1 MLGGKGIEAAAVEGA
16 GLDSGQRLAFE
27 GVAAVEV
34 DVADTVARGANGD
47 DLPAAVVE
55 RARDRNDA

>member
-1 MLGGKGIEAAAVEGA
+1 MDDGMGPDEGA
-16 GLDSGQRLAFE
+16 GLGVGQRLAFE
-27 GVAAVEV
+27 GVAAVDV
-34 DVADTVARGANGD
+34 DVADKVARGANGD